1 MLANRG
7 AYGDRRFFSEE
18 TFERLLPTRLAA
30 KYPQLDDPVLEW
42 GIGLSWMFDPAGS
55 MRLNPRLRQENALGP
70 NVIGHSSLSWS
81 IFRVDLDTRR
91 ISGMLDAGLGVP
103 DALALAPDG
112 ATFATLRLEDAGMLA
127 IALVKHGKPET
138 LVTLKPDEGAPHAID
153 FSPDGTRLVFDRR
166 KGSSSDLWTLTIA
179 TKAWSRLTSDG
190 ASSDPVW
197 NGR

>member
-42 GIGLSWMFDPAGS
+42 GIGLSWMFDPGGY

-81 IFRVDLDTRR
+81 IFRVDLD
-91 ISGMLDAGLGVP
+91 SGLVVVMGRDGVG
-103 DALALAPDG
+103 DLMMHQ
-112 ATFATLRLEDAGMLA
+112 EY
-127 IALVKHGKPET
+127 
-138 LVTLKPDEGAPHAID
+138 
-153 FSPDGTRLVFDRR
+153 RR
-166 KGSSSDLWTLTIA
+166 KA
-179 TKAWSRLTSDG
+179 MRLLKECVAD
-190 ASSDPVW
+190 
-197 NGR
+197 